1 MFGKRQLFDVQYFR
15 RLCIRP
21 FFSLVVQHSEKDRE
35 FFIELKDQQ
44 GTRTKAYLRYAPLQR
59 GLDLRS
65 TVVPPAFEG
74 QGIAK
79 ILAKAA
85 FDHCAENDLKM
96 KLTCWYL
103 DGYLKRHP
111 EDKYTKLVM

>member
-1 MFGKRQLFDVQYFR
+1 MLLFSAKFKIVFR
-15 RLCIRP
+15 
-21 FFSLVVQHSEKDRE
+21 LVVKHSEKDHE
-35 FFIELKDQQ
+35 FFIELEDPH
-44 GTRTKAYLRYAPLQR
+44 GIRTKAYLRYAPLDR

-79 ILAKAA
+79 ILARAA
-85 FDHCAENDLKM
+85 FDHCAQNDLKM
-96 KLTCWYL
+96 RLTCWYL

-111 EDKYTKLVM
+111 EEKYSKLVI